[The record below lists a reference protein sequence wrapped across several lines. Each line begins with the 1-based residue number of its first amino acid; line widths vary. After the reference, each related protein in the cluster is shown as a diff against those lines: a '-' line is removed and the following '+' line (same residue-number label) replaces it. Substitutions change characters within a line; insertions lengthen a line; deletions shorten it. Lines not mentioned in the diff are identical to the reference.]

1 MNKILK
7 LGALSGAVAMVSAP
21 AAFADSMITVDP
33 DNAEGWTAAANV
45 AAGTTTYVDGAP
57 AGLGASSLQLK
68 TTSSNLDKAT
78 YGHAENIQLSELT
91 SASYW
96 TKQVASSSL
105 GGSASM
111 TFAVDLNG
119 DNTWDT
125 NLVYEPYWQNE
136 LSPDPDPV
144 VAGEWQKWD
153 VKDGMFWSTKSYG
166 AGDAALVAGAGGA
179 PFYSLDSVLADY
191 PDAKLMVIG
200 VGVGSTNPDYTIGVD
215 GVELNGVTYNFEKV
229 ASSTMPTSKEDCK
242 KDGWKTLKNVDGR
255 MFSNQG
261 QCVSFMAKQQA
272 SADAEVKTDAR
283 AMNKSER

>member
-1 MNKILK
+1 
-7 LGALSGAVAMVSAP
+7 
-21 AAFADSMITVDP
+21 
-33 DNAEGWTAAANV
+33 
-45 AAGTTTYVDGAP
+45 
-57 AGLGASSLQLK
+57 
-68 TTSSNLDKAT
+68 
-78 YGHAENIQLSELT
+78 
-91 SASYW
+91 
-96 TKQVASSSL
+96 
-105 GGSASM
+105 
-111 TFAVDLNG
+111 
-119 DNTWDT
+119 
-125 NLVYEPYWQNE
+125 
-136 LSPDPDPV
+136 
-144 VAGEWQKWD
+144 
-153 VKDGMFWSTKSYG
+153 MFWSTKSYG

-191 PDAKLMVIG
+191 PNAKLMGIG